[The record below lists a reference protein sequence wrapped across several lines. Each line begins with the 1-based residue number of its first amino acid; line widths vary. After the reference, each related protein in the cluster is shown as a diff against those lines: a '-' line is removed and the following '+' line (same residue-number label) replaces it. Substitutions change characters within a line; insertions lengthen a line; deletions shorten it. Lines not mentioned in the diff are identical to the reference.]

1 MGLGKE
7 ERSGV
12 EEPKDGPTLAW
23 TPGHRASEARGAPAL
38 GNAWVDGHLQ
48 LGQVQ
53 LQLVGWGAVPKS
65 MRRGRVQGPVW
76 LYHEALVLLQGQGLQ
91 GEEEGWREG

>member
-1 MGLGKE
+1 M
-7 ERSGV
+7 
-12 EEPKDGPTLAW
+12 EEPKDGPTLTW
-23 TPGHRASEARGAPAL
+23 TPGHRAREARGAPAL
-38 GNAWVDGHLQ
+38 GDAWADRDLQ

-65 MRRGRVQGPVW
+65 MRRGRIQGPVW

-91 GEEEGWREG
+91 GEEEGGREGY